1 MKQRWFRLLPVMM
14 MTLIIAFMDRTNIG
28 FAIPSM
34 GKELGLTASILGFAS
49 GVLFLGYGASQVLG
63 GWIADKGHGKA
74 LIAMLMVLWGA
85 IEMAQGFVHN
95 AQELVAVRFAIGVFE
110 GGIFPTFLLFVR
122 NWFAPSERARAN
134 GIWQLCYPFA
144 AMQRREIP
152 QYITLQERQQVRLT
166 TQGNCCRVDMH
177 AKSGDRR

>member
-1 MKQRWFRLLPVMM
+1 MMKQRWFRLLPVMM

-74 LIAMLMVLWGA
+74 
-85 IEMAQGFVHN
+85 
-95 AQELVAVRFAIGVFE
+95 
-110 GGIFPTFLLFVR
+110 P
-122 NWFAPSERARAN
+122 
-134 GIWQLCYPFA
+134 C
-144 AMQRREIP
+144 
-152 QYITLQERQQVRLT
+152 
-166 TQGNCCRVDMH
+166 
-177 AKSGDRR
+177 